1 MLRGSRSVSCRE
13 LNGKRANKITGPGG
27 EGGGGL
33 EKSDA
38 IKSASPYPSH
48 RYRLHTT
55 RHTLVTLGW
64 RECGDSSSEC
74 HRKRGGGGAAEATRR
89 AFSGGARPLV

>member
-1 MLRGSRSVSCRE
+1 MLRGSRCVSCCE

-27 EGGGGL
+27 EGGL

-48 RYRLHTT
+48 RYLLHTT
-55 RHTLVTLGW
+55 MHTMVTLGR

-74 HRKRGGGGAAEATRR
+74 HRKRGGGGNEA
-89 AFSGGARPLV
+89 SI